1 MYPRFFA
8 AAGALALLAAPAAG
22 AGSAEA
28 LFASRI
34 CFACHSV
41 TTDEVKRIGPYVVD
55 IAAKYRGRADATDYL
70 KQKVLQGSSGVWGP
84 AATSVMP
91 PNRVNEAEAQA
102 LVEWIL
108 SK

>member
-1 MYPRFFA
+1 MKTSAFSLA
-8 AAGALALLAAPAAG
+8 CALAALAAPAA
-22 AGSAEA
+22 AADAEA

-41 TTDEVKRIGPYVVD
+41 TTGEVKRIGPYVVD
-55 IAAKYRGRADATDYL
+55 IAAKYRGRSDAADYL
-70 KQKVLQGSSGVWGP
+70 KQKVLQGSAGVWGP
-84 AATSVMP
+84 AGTSVMP
-91 PNRVNEAEAQA
+91 PNKVDEAEAKA

>member
-1 MYPRFFA
+1 MKTRAFSLA
-8 AAGALALLAAPAAG
+8 CALAALAAPAA
-22 AGSAEA
+22 AQNAEA

-55 IAAKYRGRADATDYL
+55 IAAKYRGRDDAAQYL
-70 KQKVLQGSSGVWGP
+70 KRKVLQGSSGVWGP
-84 AATSVMP
+84 AGTSVMP
-91 PNRVNEAEAQA
+91 PNKVDEAEAQA

>member
-1 MYPRFFA
+1 MKTRAF
-8 AAGALALLAAPAAG
+8 ALACALAALAAPAA
-22 AGSAEA
+22 AENAEA

-41 TTDEVKRIGPYVVD
+41 TTDEVKRVGPYIAN
-55 IAAKYRGRADATDYL
+55 IAAKYRGRADAVDYL
-70 KQKVLQGSSGVWGP
+70 KQKVLKGSSGVWGP
-84 AATSVMP
+84 AGSSVMP
-91 PNRVNEAEAQA
+91 PNKVDEAEAQA